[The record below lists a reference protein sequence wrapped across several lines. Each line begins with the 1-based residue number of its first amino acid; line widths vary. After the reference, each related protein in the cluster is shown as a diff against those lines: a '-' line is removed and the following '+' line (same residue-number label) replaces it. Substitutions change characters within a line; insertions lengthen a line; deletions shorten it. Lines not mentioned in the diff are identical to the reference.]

1 MATQIFGKHFIFL
14 YKNLSKKPSR
24 ISDRNICLTTSSKK
38 KNKKQTHKKK
48 RNKEKKSKIPTPKI
62 FLIIN
67 QNINKTLK
75 IISDCLA
82 SHHIITRDT
91 FDHKKSLTLYTTSL
105 EHLLLPELIYIKKDS
120 GNNTSFYF

>member
-38 KNKKQTHKKK
+38 THKNKREIKKK
-48 RNKEKKSKIPTPKI
+48 KKKVKFQPPKS

-82 SHHIITRDT
+82 IHHIITRDT

-105 EHLLLPELIYIKKDS
+105 EHLLLPELIYIKKR
-120 GNNTSFYF
+120 FWQ

>member
-38 KNKKQTHKKK
+38 KKNLTKKK
-48 RNKEKKSKIPTPKI
+48 RNKEKKVKFQPPKY

-82 SHHIITRDT
+82 IHHIITRDT

-105 EHLLLPELIYIKKDS
+105 EHLLLPELIYIKKR
-120 GNNTSFYF
+120 FWQ

>member
-24 ISDRNICLTTSSKK
+24 ISDRNICLTTVQKKK
-38 KNKKQTHKKK
+38 KNKLTKKREIKKK
-48 RNKEKKSKIPTPKI
+48 KVKFQPPKY